1 MIAHRTVHLASR
13 QTLSA
18 DASDQDFLGYARSIA
33 RQSPCVVLLS
43 GGEHDSSRYSIAA
56 WSPFAVFRSRGSHIE
71 IQAGDDRSTANGSP
85 LELLDELLGSFHPDF
100 PLVVEPFSGGA
111 MGYVAYDL
119 KNMIER
125 LPQAAQDDL
134 GLPDLL
140 VFWPRNILVHDRSD
154 RKVEALVIE
163 YEADPLEAVD
173 LPIPEARSDVTG
185 TRAGELGSN
194 FTHKAYLDA
203 VERVREYI
211 RNGDVYQVNLSQR
224 FAFSFEGDPFGL
236 WESLNDLNP
245 APFYAFVQA
254 GDHQVLCTS
263 MERFLLRRGSR
274 IETRP
279 IKGTRPRGDTP
290 EEDAALAAEL
300 SSSEK
305 DDAELSMIVDLLRND
320 LGRVC
325 QARSVRVAEHKRL
338 EAYQNVYHLV
348 SIVRGDL
355 RPDVTD
361 GGILRATFPGG
372 SITGCPKIRS
382 MEIIDELE
390 PKVRHVYTGSIGY
403 FGWHQNM
410 DLNIAIRTALVHQG
424 RCYLSVGGGIVYDSE
439 PEAEYQETLHKGR
452 TFFQVIGALM
462 RNP

>member
-1 MIAHRTVHLASR
+1 MIAQRTVHLASR
-13 QTLSA
+13 QTVSA
-18 DASDQDFLGYARSIA
+18 DARDQDFLGYARALA
-33 RQSPCVVLLS
+33 RQSPCAVLLS

-56 WSPFAVFRSRGSHIE
+56 WSPFAVFRSRGRHLE
-71 IQAGDDRSTANGSP
+71 VQVGEDCSTVDGNP
-85 LELLDELLGSFHPDF
+85 LAALDELASSFRPDF

-111 MGYVAYDL
+111 IGYVAYDL
-119 KNMIER
+119 KNVIER
-125 LPQAAQDDL
+125 LPQTAQDDL

-140 VFWPRNILVHDRSD
+140 VFWPRNILVHDRSEA
-154 RKVEALVIE
+154 RIEALAIE
-163 YEADPLEAVD
+163 YETDQCKPAD
-173 LPIPEARSDVTG
+173 LPTPVAKNEV
-185 TRAGELGSN
+185 AGIRIGDLGSN
-194 FTHKAYLDA
+194 FTHEGYLDA
-203 VERVREYI
+203 VGRVREYI

-224 FAFSFEGDPFGL
+224 FAFSFEGDPFRL
-236 WESLNDLNP
+236 WESLYDLNP

-254 GDHQVLCTS
+254 GDCQVLCTS

-290 EEDAALAAEL
+290 EEDAAFKAEL

-338 EAYQNVYHLV
+338 EAYQNVHHLV

-355 RPDVTD
+355 RPEVTY
-361 GGILRATFPGG
+361 GGILEATFPGG

-390 PKVRHVYTGSIGY
+390 PNVRHVYTGSIGY
-403 FGWHQNM
+403 FGWHENM
-410 DLNIAIRTALVHQG
+410 DLNIAIRTALVYKG

>member
-1 MIAHRTVHLASR
+1 MITQRTAHLASR

-18 DASDQDFLGYARSIA
+18 DASDQDFLGYARAIA
-33 RQSPCVVLLS
+33 SQSPCAVLLS

-56 WSPFAVFRSRGSHIE
+56 WSPFAVFRSKGSQIE
-71 IQAGDDRSTANGSP
+71 IEVGEDRTVVDGNP
-85 LELLDELLGSFHPDF
+85 LELLDEVIASLRPDF

-111 MGYVAYDL
+111 IGYVAYDL
-119 KNMIER
+119 KNMVER
-125 LPQAAQDDL
+125 LPQTAQDDL

-140 VFWPRNILVHDRSD
+140 VFWPRNILVHDRSN
-154 RKVEALVIE
+154 RSIEALAIE
-163 YEADPLEAVD
+163 YEGDRGEAAA
-173 LPIPEARSDVTG
+173 LPAAMEGGRPAGMHI
-185 TRAGELGSN
+185 GELESN
-194 FTHKAYLDA
+194 FTHQDYLDA
-203 VERVREYI
+203 VQRVRDYI

-224 FAFSFEGDPFGL
+224 FAFSFEGNPFGL
-236 WESLNDLNP
+236 WESLYDLNP
-245 APFYAFVQA
+245 APFYALVQA

-263 MERFLLRRGSR
+263 MERFLLRRGSC

-279 IKGTRPRGDTP
+279 IKGTRPRGNTP
-290 EEDAALAAEL
+290 EEDAAFKAEL
-300 SSSEK
+300 SSSPK
-305 DDAELSMIVDLLRND
+305 DEAELSMIVDLLRND

-325 QARSVRVAEHKRL
+325 RARSVRVTEHKRL

-355 RPDVTD
+355 RPDVTY
-361 GGILRATFPGG
+361 GGILKATFPGG

-390 PKVRHVYTGSIGY
+390 SNVRHVYTGSIGY
-403 FGWHQNM
+403 FCWHGNM

-439 PEAEYQETLHKGR
+439 PEAEYQETLHKGQ
-452 TFFQVIGALM
+452 TFFQVIGSLT
-462 RNP
+462 RDC